1 VTTQGSLTGLPQR
14 GSVGERRGDL
24 GSSVST
30 TNTHRRPRKIRRTG
44 RHTTPSQV
52 EKVAEVATK
61 AAPAVAIAG
70 VLVAAPAA
78 NAATRT
84 PPKPHTVAVQVHT
97 TAKVTK
103 ATKVVSHSSA
113 KASSRTY
120 IVEPGDSLASIAGH
134 FYGNDSDWTR
144 LYQANSGEISNP
156 NSIYPGEHLLIPASG
171 GVSDG
176 SSTRAAKHTAKHA
189 KADPPATTL
198 TSSTTP
204 SGTLSCSGL
213 EELWEDAGGS
223 AGEATMAASIA
234 MAESGGNQYALS
246 PTNDYGY
253 WQINGS
259 WGPALAT
266 YNALGNAKAAV
277 HISSDG
283 DDWSPWTT
291 YTSGAYYGRC

>member
-1 VTTQGSLTGLPQR
+1 
-14 GSVGERRGDL
+14 
-24 GSSVST
+24 VST
-30 TNTHRRPRKIRRTG
+30 TNTHRRTRKIRRTG

-52 EKVAEVATK
+52 EKVAATATK
-61 AAPAVAIAG
+61 AAPAVVIAG

-78 NAATRT
+78 NAATG
-84 PPKPHTVAVQVHT
+84 PQPAAHTAIVQLHT
-97 TAKVTK
+97 TTPKVAKVVHHT
-103 ATKVVSHSSA
+103 SA

-120 IVEPGDSLASIAGH
+120 VVVPGDTLASIADH
-134 FYGNDSDWTR
+134 FYGNDNDWTE
-144 LYQANSGEISNP
+144 LYQANQSKITNP
-156 NSIYPGEHLLIPASG
+156 NDIYPGEMLLVPASG

-176 SSTRAAKHTAKHA
+176 SSAHTAKHA
-189 KADPPATTL
+189 KTNPAPATTL
-198 TSSTTP
+198 TSSTVP

-223 AGEATMAASIA
+223 SGEATMAASIA

-266 YNALGNAKAAV
+266 YNAIGNAKAAV
-277 HISSDG
+277 HISADG
-283 DDWSPWTT
+283 GNWSPWTT

>member
-1 VTTQGSLTGLPQR
+1 
-14 GSVGERRGDL
+14 
-24 GSSVST
+24 VST

-61 AAPAVAIAG
+61 AAPAMAIAG

-84 PPKPHTVAVQVHT
+84 PPRPASVTVQVHT

-103 ATKVVSHSSA
+103 VASKTHA
-113 KASSRTY
+113 KASNRSY
-120 IVEPGDSLASIAGH
+120 IVEPGDTLASIADH
-134 FYGNDSDWTR
+134 FYGSDSDWPW
-144 LYQANSGEISNP
+144 LYHANQSTISNP
-156 NSIYPGEHLLIPASG
+156 NDIYPGEHLLVPASG
-171 GVSDG
+171 SASVST
-176 SSTRAAKHTAKHA
+176 STSHSGKHA
-189 KADPPATTL
+189 KANPPAATL
-198 TSSTTP
+198 TSSAVP

-213 EELWEDAGGS
+213 EELWKDAGGS
-223 AGEATMAASIA
+223 SGEATMAASIA
-234 MAESGGNQYALS
+234 MAESGGNEYALS

-277 HISSDG
+277 HISADG
-283 DDWSPWTT
+283 SNWSPWTT